1 MLVSKAN
8 ELVGTSTVSFE
19 AAVAAILVRANRT
32 LRGVRAIEVISKSI
46 AVGADGELNYRVR
59 GYLQFAITPPDQLHW

>member
-19 AAVAAILVRANRT
+19 DAVAAILVRTNRT
-32 LRGVRAIEVISKSI
+32 LRGIRAIDVISKTI
-46 AVGADGELNYRVR
+46 TVRAGGELDYRVR
-59 GYLQFAITPPDQLHW
+59 GYLQFEITPPDQLHL